1 MADCVQNISR
11 EYEQMPIISQINS
24 SIGVIFSTFQ
34 GVVTKEDI
42 LAELHSFTVD
52 PAFQPSFDHLVDIRG
67 TTRLD
72 LSSDDVRTISWH
84 STFNEKSHRAI
95 VAEKRE
101 IYGLARMYQ
110 ILRETQE
117 KPDEVQVFR
126 TMEEARRWLGL
137 D

>member
-1 MADCVQNISR
+1 
-11 EYEQMPIISQINS
+11 MPIISQINS
-24 SIGVIFSTFQ
+24 SIGMIFSTFQ
-34 GVVTKEDI
+34 GVVTKEEI

-67 TTRLD
+67 TARID
-72 LSSDDVRTISWH
+72 LSGDDVRAVAMH
-84 STFNEKSHRAI
+84 STFNEKSRRAI

-101 IYGLARMYQ
+101 TFGLARMYQ